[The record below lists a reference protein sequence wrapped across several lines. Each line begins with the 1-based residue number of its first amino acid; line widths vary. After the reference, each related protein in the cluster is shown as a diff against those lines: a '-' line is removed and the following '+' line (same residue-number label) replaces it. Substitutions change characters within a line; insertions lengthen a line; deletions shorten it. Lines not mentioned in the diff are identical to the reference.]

1 MDLVFSHFNEDLE
14 VFADHIHA
22 IKNLSMVQKHKTRVI
37 VYTKDTEEDYVSLKG
52 LRSIT
57 GVDEVVVLPNF
68 GREGGTY
75 LTHIV
80 RHYGSDDKPSDLADL
95 TLFLQHHLAWHWVAG
110 MRWDLVDS
118 RTGFL
123 ALGPYIKTDCGV
135 DTTGNGEFPRMRD
148 IYSMFREEFCPP
160 TLQLSAWAGQFIVS
174 RNRILANSLSKYETL
189 LNTLQAPMHHWVH
202 DEGAYFA
209 YHGSVGP
216 SNPFLGHA
224 LERSW
229 PTIFNCTDPRIADL
243 CKDDTYDKE
252 NCQCFDD

>member
-1 MDLVFSHFNEDLE
+1 
-14 VFADHIHA
+14 
-22 IKNLSMVQKHKTRVI
+22 
-37 VYTKDTEEDYVSLKG
+37 
-52 LRSIT
+52 
-57 GVDEVVVLPNF
+57 
-68 GREGGTY
+68 
-75 LTHIV
+75 
-80 RHYGSDDKPSDLADL
+80 
-95 TLFLQHHLAWHWVAG
+95 

-148 IYSMFREEFCPP
+148 IYSMFREEVSLSLSAFHSTRRSSRQSPLVSLSLTLLPHCQFCPP

-174 RNRILANSLSKYETL
+174 RQRILANSLSKYETL
-189 LNTLQAPMHHWVH
+189 LNSLQAPMHHWIH
-202 DEGAYFA
+202 EEGAWFEYK
-209 YHGSVGP
+209 GSVGP

-229 PTIFNCTDPRIADL
+229 PTIFSESRSFPPRGALFALLLAESLIVPLPREDCTDPRIADL